1 MILDMLT
8 SMVPGRSRFHQFVD
22 ANDRPVN
29 GICLCSW
36 CWGWRWD
43 RARRWAVIK
52 WLRLLLLLV
61 LLHQAWQRWRR

>member
-36 CWGWRWD
+36 CWGWR
-43 RARRWAVIK
+43 
-52 WLRLLLLLV
+52 
-61 LLHQAWQRWRR
+61 